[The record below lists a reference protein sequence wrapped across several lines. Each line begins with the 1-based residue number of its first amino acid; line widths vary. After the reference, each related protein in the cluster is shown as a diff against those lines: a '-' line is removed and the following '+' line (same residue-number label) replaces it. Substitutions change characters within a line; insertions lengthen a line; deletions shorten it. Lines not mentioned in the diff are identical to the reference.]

1 MKKLD
6 QIALLF
12 FVSNFLLLINT
23 GCDDTLTADEVDKIV
38 MPDSNVSY
46 ADHIAVVFEF
56 NCNRCHNP
64 SQKEGGVDLSTWSG
78 IVADPRVVFPGSDS
92 TSVLVWTIEY
102 RAGFPPMP
110 PLQYPGLVLN
120 HIEGVK
126 TWIQEGAKN
135 N

>member
-1 MKKLD
+1 MKKLK
-6 QIALLF
+6 QIVIF
-12 FVSNFLLLINT
+12 SFGINFLFLINT
-23 GCDDTLTADEVDKIV
+23 GCDDSLTAEEVDNIV

-46 ADHIAVVFEF
+46 SDHIAVVFEF

-64 SQKEGGVDLSTWSG
+64 SLKEGGVDLTTWSG
-78 IVADPRVVFPGSDS
+78 IIADPRIVFPGSDS

-110 PLQYPGLVLN
+110 PFQYPGLVPN

-126 TWIQEGAKN
+126 TWIREGAKN